1 MFSTYK
7 ERKKKCKKNYKMLK
21 IKAWKALAKKNQN
34 IKQTM
39 KKDFKICQKQH
50 KKNKK
55 YLKRQNCVII
65 VVDSFFVMLQ
75 LEGLLIV
82 RERVL
87 QRSLHIYR
95 DCKYQ

>member
-39 KKDFKICQKQH
+39 KKKDFKICQKQH
-50 KKNKK
+50 KKNK
-55 YLKRQNCVII
+55 NI
-65 VVDSFFVMLQ
+65 
-75 LEGLLIV
+75 
-82 RERVL
+82 
-87 QRSLHIYR
+87 
-95 DCKYQ
+95 